1 MSSVT
6 GQPVAKPAGFDNDA
20 DFISFDN
27 DDDVGTTGGTFQKDK
42 SEPPA
47 ASGFSI
53 KGRADRDRNKDEVDM
68 DLDSSSDDRTLPSG
82 VQVTRQTPNGE
93 PYILSLRDSLTA
105 I

>member
-27 DDDVGTTGGTFQKDK
+27 DEEVGGTFQKDK
-42 SEPPA
+42 SEPPVA
-47 ASGFSI
+47 PGFSI
-53 KGRADRDRNKDEVDM
+53 KGRANRDRNMDEVDM

-82 VQVTRQTPNGE
+82 VQVTRGGQSCLLMSG
-93 PYILSLRDSLTA
+93 
-105 I
+105 

>member
-6 GQPVAKPAGFDNDA
+6 NQPVAKPAGFDNDA

-27 DDDVGTTGGTFQKDK
+27 DEDVGAIGGTFQKDK

-47 ASGFSI
+47 APGLSI
-53 KGRADRDRNKDEVDM
+53 KGRANRDRNKDEVDM

-82 VQVTRQTPNGE
+82 VQVTRRTISGE
-93 PYILSLRDSLTA
+93 PCLLSSSEVLIA